1 MRDLDPKDSLS
12 VSGSRAP
19 DQAMDHPMPIPT
31 RQLPAKVID
40 LRFIAELPSR
50 PVPPIHTYNPHR
62 RVPLRSIELG
72 RIKCK
77 TCGRHE
83 GDQIHLVIVSSAD
96 SG

>member
-1 MRDLDPKDSLS
+1 MREPDVGRAQSA
-12 VSGSRAP
+12 SGSRAP
-19 DQAMDHPMPIPT
+19 DQAMDHPMPVPT

-40 LRFIAELPSR
+40 LRFIAGLPSR
-50 PVPPIHTYNPHR
+50 PVPPIHAYDPHR
-62 RVPLRSIELG
+62 RVPLRSMELG

-83 GDQIHLVIVSSAD
+83 SDQIHLVIVSSAD